1 MTLIEF
7 AKAASHER
15 LHCERDV
22 LSKRSHGISGRAQML
37 EKEATIVSSSQ
48 QQQQQQQTRVVALSM
63 GFQEVLQTDGR
74 KVSNPEGATNE
85 KQTEDRER
93 EGQEEKERKKGNEGQ
108 TTTSE

>member
-1 MTLIEF
+1 
-7 AKAASHER
+7 
-15 LHCERDV
+15 
-22 LSKRSHGISGRAQML
+22 ML

-93 EGQEEKERKKGNEGQ
+93 ERVRKRKREREATRVRQ
-108 TTTSE
+108 QRASE